1 MNDIRG
7 VELRVGDKVV
17 YAESRK
23 VNCSYKTS
31 VRSTLAIGTIR
42 CFSKRGDIAYVNDS
56 MGRLHSD
63 SIMKIQED

>member
-1 MNDIRG
+1 MKDIRG
-7 VELRVGDKVV
+7 AELKVGDKVV

-42 CFSKRGDIAYVNDS
+42 CFSKKGDIAYVDDS
-56 MGRLHSD
+56 MGRLCGD